1 MAVYKVT
8 FKQLLDNYAVLT
20 LLTDSDIEVG
30 QSITVASVDATFN
43 GTYTVYALPQYLY
56 TGTDTQGNLLFD
68 GQVPIANQVLF
79 AKTASDV
86 SRVATATGTVTWTV
100 ACTWIDDDMI
110 QEYVGLTSVTAEDA
124 SLLVTCAAAAN
135 AFAYRR
141 RLEAGYLSDSQTTVP
156 SGDVLLGTIMIGAA
170 YFRQRGSFNTIA
182 SFDGM
187 GIAPSNGVTPMIM
200 QLLGIN
206 RPQVA

>member
-1 MAVYKVT
+1 MAVYSVT

-86 SRVATATGTVTWTV
+86 NRVATATGTITWTV

-124 SLLVTCAAAAN
+124 ALLVTCAAAAN

-156 SGDVLLGTIMIGAA
+156 SSDVLLGTIMIGAA

>member
-1 MAVYKVT
+1 MAVYSVT

-86 SRVATATGTVTWTV
+86 NRVATATGTVTWTV

-124 SLLVTCAAAAN
+124 ALLVTCAAAAN

-156 SGDVLLGTIMIGAA
+156 SSDVLLGTIMIGSA

>member
-1 MAVYKVT
+1 MAVYTVT

-56 TGTDTQGNLLFD
+56 TGTDTEGNLLFD

-86 SRVATATGTVTWTV
+86 NRIATATGTITWTV
-100 ACTWIDDDMI
+100 SCTWATTAMV
-110 QEYVGLTSVTAEDA
+110 ESYLGLTLTGADDGTTLTRA
-124 SLLVTCAAAAN
+124 TNAAN

-156 SGDVLLGTIMIGAA
+156 SGDVLLGTIMIAAA
-170 YFRQRGSFNTIA
+170 YFRQRGAYNAIA

-187 GIAPSNGVTPMIM
+187 GVPPANGVTPMIM

>member
-1 MAVYKVT
+1 MAVYTVT

-43 GTYTVYALPQYLY
+43 GAYTVYALPQYLY
-56 TGTDTQGNLLFD
+56 TGTDSEGNLLFD
-68 GQVPIANQVLF
+68 GQTPIANQVLF

-86 SRVATATGTVTWTV
+86 SRIATATGTVTWTV
-100 ACTWIDDDMI
+100 TCTWATSAMI
-110 QEYVGLTSVTAEDA
+110 ESYLGLTILSADDT
-124 SLLVTCAAAAN
+124 SLLTRATAAAN

-141 RLEAGYLSDSQTTVP
+141 RLEAGYLSDSQSTVP

-170 YFRQRGSFNTIA
+170 YFRQRGAYNNLA

-187 GIAPSNGVTPMIM
+187 GTPPANGISPMVM

>member
-1 MAVYKVT
+1 MAVYSVT

-79 AKTASDV
+79 AKTADDV
-86 SRVATATGTVTWTV
+86 NRIATATGTVTWTV

-110 QEYVGLTSVTAEDA
+110 QEYVGLTSVTQEDA
-124 SLLVTCAAAAN
+124 ALLVTCAAAAN

>member
-1 MAVYKVT
+1 MAVYSVT

-124 SLLVTCAAAAN
+124 ALLVTCAAAAN

-200 QLLGIN
+200 HLLGIN

>member
-1 MAVYKVT
+1 MAVYSVT

-56 TGTDTQGNLLFD
+56 TGTDTEGNLLFD

-86 SRVATATGTVTWTV
+86 NRIATATGTVTWTV
-100 ACTWIDDDMI
+100 SCTWATSAMI
-110 QEYVGLTSVTAEDA
+110 TSYLGLTLTGADDA
-124 SLLVTCAAAAN
+124 TLLTQCAAAAN

-170 YFRQRGSFNTIA
+170 YFRQRGAYNSIA

-187 GIAPSNGVTPMIM
+187 GVPPANGITPMVM